1 MKKFTTIAICLF
13 FVQSLFAQAYD
24 GTADYL
30 KKSQAAVLV
39 EYKYPQEIV
48 EAALKE
54 KIERQGL
61 KVKNSKGY
69 MVAYNS
75 LIGAINTTPMDYAFM
90 VDRKSKREKDIIVVT
105 LVMNATGEINTT
117 NENSA
122 KAKQFLNELAP
133 AIDAAFINA
142 QFDEQQKI
150 VDKAAKKTRNAQD
163 DGESLEKKK
172 KNIEEDIRKN
182 QKEIADLQAELKRQQ
197 DILEAIRVKKK

>member
-1 MKKFTTIAICLF
+1 MI
-13 FVQSLFAQAYD
+13 
-24 GTADYL
+24 
-30 KKSQAAVLV
+30 
-39 EYKYPQEIV
+39 
-48 EAALKE
+48 
-54 KIERQGL
+54 
-61 KVKNSKGY
+61 
-69 MVAYNS
+69 AYNS

-90 VDRKSKREKDIIVVT
+90 VDRKSKRDKDIIVIT

-182 QKEIADLQAELKRQQ
+182 QKEVVDLQAELKRQQ
-197 DILEAIRVKKK
+197 EILEAIRVKKK

>member
-24 GTADYL
+24 GTADYN

-39 EYKYPQEIV
+39 EYKYPQDIV
-48 EAALKE
+48 EAALKN
-54 KIERQGL
+54 KIEGQGL
-61 KVKNSKGY
+61 KIKNSKSY

-75 LIGAINTTPMDYAFM
+75 LIGAINATPMDYAFM
-90 VDRKSKREKDIIVVT
+90 VDRKSKRDKDIIVIT